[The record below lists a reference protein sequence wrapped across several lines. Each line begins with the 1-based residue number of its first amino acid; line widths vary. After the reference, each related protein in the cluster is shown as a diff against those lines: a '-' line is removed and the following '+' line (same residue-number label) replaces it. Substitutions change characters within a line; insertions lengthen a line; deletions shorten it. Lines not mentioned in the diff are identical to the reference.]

1 MEPKRWQ
8 RVEQLYHAALEL
20 SENRRASF
28 LEESCSNDDS
38 LRREVESLLA
48 HQEKMAESFL
58 EAPALENAAKALAQ
72 MAPGQPP
79 ADTLGIVGTTIS
91 HYRILEKLGG
101 GGMGIVYR
109 AEDTRLGRFVAL
121 KFLPQL
127 ACSDSVAVERF
138 QREARAASA
147 LNHPHICTI
156 HDVGEH
162 EGRQFIV
169 MELLEGQTLK
179 HRIASGPLETSEI
192 TKVGLQIAEALHAAH
207 AKSIV
212 HRDIKP
218 ANIFVTESG
227 QAKVLDFGL
236 AKLLLPANAET
247 TLDADRIQ
255 TRGPV
260 GTLPYM
266 APEQALGRDVDA
278 RTDIYALGMVF
289 YEMAAG
295 KRPFR
300 EDMDSHLIDDI
311 LHKVPPPPGL
321 SGLDRITIK
330 CLEKDPANR
339 YQSANELLSSLE
351 ECLAGSMRHELA
363 RVSRRWLYGLA
374 RVGLAALL
382 LAAVIFG
389 FNIGG
394 LRDRLEHGVSSS
406 TIRSLAV
413 LPLTNLTGDPGQE
426 YFVDGMTD
434 ELTTNLAQISAL
446 RVPSRTSAMHFKD
459 TKKALPQIA
468 KELNVD
474 VIVEGSVVRSGDRVR
489 ITAQLIEART
499 DRHLWARSYERELK
513 DIFELQDEL
522 ARGIAEEIRI
532 KLTAEERSRL
542 AVARPVDPKAHEAYL
557 KGRYFYEKM
566 TTPGF
571 KQGLEYYEQAVKG
584 DPTYAPAYVGL
595 AASYKE
601 LGVWNAL
608 PPREASSQA
617 KAAVGKALALDDS
630 LGEAHATLGQIHFLW
645 DWDWAGAER
654 EYKRALEL
662 TPSSSI
668 CRVQYSTFLSA
679 MGRHAEALAQIKEA
693 HAVDPVSLITNGLLG
708 GVYFWAH
715 RFDEAIDQFQK
726 TLLLYPDSAVN
737 HSYLGQCY
745 EPKGMYAEAV
755 EEYVKTKELSGVSKE
770 ELSVFREA
778 FASSGIKG
786 FLRAELESAIA
797 RSKRQYVPP
806 AVFARLYARLGE
818 NDQAFEWLEKAYQD
832 RHHSMAFM
840 KVEPM
845 LDSLHSDPRFQDLL
859 RRMNLPQ

>member
-1 MEPKRWQ
+1 MMTPERWHQ
-8 RVEQLYHAALEL
+8 VKCVLQEALEIAPEQRQTFL
-20 SENRRASF
+20 DRA
-28 LEESCSNDDS
+28 CSTDHS
-38 LRREVESLLA
+38 LRREVESLLSSND
-48 HQEKMAESFL
+48 EVRSSFMKSS
-58 EAPALENAAKALAQ
+58 PNAGLRLSKGT
-72 MAPGQPP
+72 M
-79 ADTLGIVGTTIS
+79 LGDFE
-91 HYRILEKLGG
+91 ILSLLGV
-101 GGMGIVYR
+101 GGMGEVYR
-109 AEDTRLGRFVAL
+109 ARDRRLDRDVAI
-121 KFLPQL
+121 KVLPQYVSFDHDRL
-127 ACSDSVAVERF
+127 HRF
-138 QREARAASA
+138 EQEAKAAAA
-147 LNHPHICTI
+147 LNHPNILAVFQMGTY
-156 HDVGEH
+156 
-162 EGRQFIV
+162 EGAPYLV
-169 MELLEGQTLK
+169 SELLEGQTLK
-179 HRIASGPLETSEI
+179 HRIASGRLEISEI
-192 TKVGLQIAEALHAAH
+192 TKLGLQIAEALYAAH
-207 AKSIV
+207 AKGIV

-218 ANIFVTESG
+218 ANIFIIESG

-236 AKLLLPANAET
+236 AKLLLPAKAET
-247 TLDADRIQ
+247 TLDEERIQ

-278 RTDIYALGMVF
+278 RTDIYALGMVL
-289 YEMAAG
+289 YEMAAS

-300 EDMDSHLIDDI
+300 EDMDTHLIDDI

-321 SGLDRITIK
+321 TGLDQITLK

-339 YQSANELLSSLE
+339 YQSASELMSSLE
-351 ECLAGSMRHELA
+351 ECVAGSMRQGLA
-363 RVSRRWLYGLA
+363 RVSRRWKYGLA
-374 RVGLAALL
+374 AVGFAALL
-382 LAAVIFG
+382 LSGVVFG

-394 LRDRLEHGVSSS
+394 LRDRLVHGVSSS

-468 KELNVD
+468 KELDVD

-513 DIFELQDEL
+513 DVFGLQDEL
-522 ARGIAEEIRI
+522 ARDIAEEIRI
-532 KLTAEERSRL
+532 KLTAVERTRL

-601 LGVWNAL
+601 LGVWGTL

-617 KAAVGKALALDDS
+617 KAAVEKALALDDS

-645 DWDWAGAER
+645 DWDWTGAER

-668 CRVQYSTFLSA
+668 SRVQYSTYLSA

-693 HAVDPVSLITNGLLG
+693 HALDPVSLITNGLLG

-745 EPKGMYAEAV
+745 ERKGMYGEAV
-755 EEYVKTKELSGVSKE
+755 EEYVKAKELSGVSKE

-786 FLRAELESAIA
+786 FLRAELKSAIA

-806 AVFARLYARLGE
+806 GVFARLYARLDE
-818 NDQAFEWLEKAYQD
+818 NDQAFEWLEKAYQE

-840 KVEPM
+840 RVEPG
-845 LDSLHSDPRFQDLL
+845 LDSLHADPRFHELL
-859 RRMNLPQ
+859 RRLGLPK